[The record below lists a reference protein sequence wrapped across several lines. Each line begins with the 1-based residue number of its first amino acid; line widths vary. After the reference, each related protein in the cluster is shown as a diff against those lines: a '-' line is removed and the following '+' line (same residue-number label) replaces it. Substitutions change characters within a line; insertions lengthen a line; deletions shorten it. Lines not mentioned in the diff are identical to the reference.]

1 MKMTTSQP
9 VRATA
14 SSMWAILGVVL
25 LLLNGVRRCV
35 PVALQPF
42 SQGLGPAGWCAYVL
56 SGLFF
61 IYAEGYR
68 GFQQK
73 FSPLVVRRALLL
85 DRQQPVLRQVL
96 APAYAMAF
104 FHANKKR
111 KVVSWALIAGIMV
124 IVAIVKKLP
133 YPYRAILD
141 AGVCAGLSWGMGATV
156 FIYAKSVTTGKA
168 PEIDPCLPQEP

>member
-1 MKMTTSQP
+1 MKMTSSQP

-14 SSMWAILGVVL
+14 SSVWAILGVVL

-111 KVVSWALIAGIMV
+111 KAVL
-124 IVAIVKKLP
+124 
-133 YPYRAILD
+133 
-141 AGVCAGLSWGMGATV
+141 
-156 FIYAKSVTTGKA
+156 
-168 PEIDPCLPQEP
+168 